1 MSVNVHKTA
10 SKKGYKQGQIAHM
23 FRNLVNVLKCGF
35 CHGWQQ
41 IAHVAEG
48 RSTCSS
54 VRKEHLLLKT
64 AVQIAIAASLLLAVA
79 VFFPVSP
86 RKVSLR
92 YGHRFTSHE
101 VGQHLTVINEL
112 KSG

>member
-1 MSVNVHKTA
+1 MSVNVHETVNKR
-10 SKKGYKQGQIAHM
+10 GYKQGQIAHM

-41 IAHVAEG
+41 IARVAED

-54 VRKEHLLLKT
+54 VPKEHSLFAT

-79 VFFPVSP
+79 VFFPVAP
-86 RKVSLR
+86 LE
-92 YGHRFTSHE
+92 G
-101 VGQHLTVINEL
+101 VIAL
-112 KSG
+112 L